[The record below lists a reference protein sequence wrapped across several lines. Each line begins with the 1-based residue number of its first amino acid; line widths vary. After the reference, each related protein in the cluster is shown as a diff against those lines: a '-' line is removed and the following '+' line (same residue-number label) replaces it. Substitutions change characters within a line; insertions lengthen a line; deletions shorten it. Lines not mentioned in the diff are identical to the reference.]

1 MLPAVGLLP
10 LILANVAKVDLRAT
24 GTPNEMQEAVL
35 KGVLTATY
43 AGAGLTVTAEHMT
56 INTDTAGATVIEV
69 SGTSHTLEQIDGYWC
84 LNDPALRNN
93 FKDLAWMNTGLSDI
107 TEVRTCLGA
116 SGEGCESSTSCGDGG
131 SGGDGGTEEPAPEP
145 APEPDSTGKN
155 DDDDDDD
162 GNSISTAGIV
172 LIVIG
177 TLACVAVLLYIFWP
191 SLAALFVPPP
201 ASPMV
206 SSVPMTDTARAPRT
220 GAIPFLGSDAL

>member
-1 MLPAVGLLP
+1 MLAPVGLLP
-10 LILANVAKVDLRAT
+10 LLLANVAKVDLRAT
-24 GTPNEMQEAVL
+24 GTPSEMQQTVL

-43 AGAGLTVTAEHMT
+43 AGAGLTVTADDMT
-56 INTDTAGATVIEV
+56 VHTGTPGSTVIEV

-107 TEVRTCLGA
+107 TDVRTCLGE
-116 SGEGCESSTSCGDGG
+116 SGEGCESSTPCGDGGG
-131 SGGDGGTEEPAPEP
+131 SGGDGGAEEPEPEP
-145 APEPDSTGKN
+145 APEPDGNGSGE
-155 DDDDDDD
+155 DDD
-162 GNSISTAGIV
+162 GDSISTAGVV

-191 SLAALFVPPP
+191 SLATLCVPPP

-206 SSVPMTDTARAPRT
+206 SSVPMTDAVRTPRT
-220 GAIPFLGSDAL
+220 GAAPFLGNDAL